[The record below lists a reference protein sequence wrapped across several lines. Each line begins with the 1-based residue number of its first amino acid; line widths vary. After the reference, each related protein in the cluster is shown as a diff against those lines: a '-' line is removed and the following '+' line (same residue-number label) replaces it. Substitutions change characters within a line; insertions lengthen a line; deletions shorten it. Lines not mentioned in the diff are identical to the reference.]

1 MVCFTECC
9 RELNLL
15 LTPYDVIRLKNRLGL
30 SSGDFL
36 DRYTDCGF
44 DEDRPLPMAYLQMSE
59 NERKTC
65 PFVSAKGCIVYE
77 DRPSACRIYPIARAS
92 RLHRSHDLVLDNYFV
107 LHEDH
112 CMGFEEEQ
120 FWKMDEWL
128 RDQGL
133 QHYYELNDLWMGIVT
148 HPMLRNAR
156 LPQKQQQIFYF
167 ASYNSDKF
175 REMVF
180 NSRLLSLFEI
190 ENDEIEQIKTNET
203 TLLKFAFKWMQCSL
217 LGEGILK
224 PRAL

>member
-1 MVCFTECC
+1 
-9 RELNLL
+9 
-15 LTPYDVIRLKNRLGL
+15 
-30 SSGDFL
+30 
-36 DRYTDCGF
+36 
-44 DEDRPLPMAYLQMSE
+44 MAYLQMSQ

-65 PFVSAKGCIVYE
+65 PFVSTKGCVVYE

-92 RLHRSHDLVLDNYFV
+92 RLHRVHGVVLENYFV

-112 CMGFEEEQ
+112 CMGFKEEQ

-128 RDQGL
+128 KDQGL
-133 QHYYELNDLWMGIVT
+133 EHYYELNDLWMGIVT
-148 HPMLRNAR
+148 HPMLRNAH
-156 LPQKQQQIFYF
+156 LSQKQLQIFYF

-203 TLLKFAFKWMQCSL
+203 TLLKFAFKWMQFSF
-217 LGEGILK
+217 LGQGTLK
-224 PRAL
+224 LRAL